1 MHFIFEGQFSGV
13 ILGAFT
19 GVEGTRT
26 KGLLTKLMGAEVR
39 EATGHGEAPF
49 SVFGS
54 RYCSQAFSC
63 SLREVTW
70 WEPDR
75 PCFKSL
81 NLSVSQLPHL

>member
-39 EATGHGEAPF
+39 EVMLDG
-49 SVFGS
+49 
-54 RYCSQAFSC
+54 Q
-63 SLREVTW
+63 
-70 WEPDR
+70 DR
-75 PCFKSL
+75 IGYPGWVVKLKGADGMADS
-81 NLSVSQLPHL
+81 

>member
-39 EATGHGEAPF
+39 EATGHGEAPL
-49 SVFGS
+49 
-54 RYCSQAFSC
+54 SQCLEAITAP
-63 SLREVTW
+63 R
-70 WEPDR
+70 
-75 PCFKSL
+75 
-81 NLSVSQLPHL
+81 LSAVA

>member
-26 KGLLTKLMGAEVR
+26 KGLLTKLVGAEVR
-39 EATGHGEAPF
+39 EAPGHGETPLLT
-49 SVFGS
+49 VFGS

-63 SLREVTW
+63 RLGEGSPGGSQTALFQVT
-70 WEPDR
+70 
-75 PCFKSL
+75 
-81 NLSVSQLPHL
+81 